1 MSRRKPRGRPLNG
14 WLIVDKPPGLTSTDI
29 VNRVRRAF
37 DAQKAGHGGTLDP
50 LATGVLPVAFGAAT
64 KTVPYVMD
72 GTKLYRF
79 ILRFGEARDTD
90 DADGTVTATSPVRPT
105 DEQIRAALEK
115 FRGDIMQTPPTF
127 SAVKVA
133 GERAYDMARD
143 GRPPALEPRP
153 ARVDSFELIERPD
166 PDTAIFEVASGKGV
180 YMRSL
185 ARDLA
190 RALGTVGH
198 IAQLRR
204 TAVGPFREEHAI
216 SLETLASLGH
226 SAAASGYLMAVATAL
241 DDIPAL
247 ALTADEANRL
257 RCGQPVGLLRRSDL
271 ERIGN
276 LESGAVVCATFGGK
290 PVALTR
296 FEAGD
301 LRPLRVLNL

>member
-1 MSRRKPRGRPLNG
+1 MARSRQGTPIHG
-14 WLIVDKPPGLTSTDI
+14 WLVLDKPAGMTSTQA
-29 VNRVRRAF
+29 VSACRRALG
-37 DAQKAGHGGTLDP
+37 AAKAGHGGTLDP
-50 LATGVLPVAFGAAT
+50 LATGLLPVAFGEAT
-64 KTVPYVMD
+64 KTVGYVMD
-72 GTKLYRF
+72 GQKRYRF
-79 ILRFGEARDTD
+79 TVRWGEARSTD
-90 DADGTVTATSPVRPT
+90 DAEGEVVAVSDRRP
-105 DEQIRAALEK
+105 DAAAIRAALPAFIGLIE
-115 FRGDIMQTPPTF
+115 QVPPAF
-127 SAVKVA
+127 SAIKVA
-133 GERAYDMARD
+133 GARAYDLARE
-143 GRPPALEPRP
+143 GEAVALAPRP
-153 ARVDSFELIERPD
+153 ARIDDFRLVEQPD
-166 PDTAIFEVASGKGV
+166 DDHAVFEVVSGKGV

-204 TAVGPFREEHAI
+204 TAVGPFREQHAI

-290 PVALTR
+290 PVALAR